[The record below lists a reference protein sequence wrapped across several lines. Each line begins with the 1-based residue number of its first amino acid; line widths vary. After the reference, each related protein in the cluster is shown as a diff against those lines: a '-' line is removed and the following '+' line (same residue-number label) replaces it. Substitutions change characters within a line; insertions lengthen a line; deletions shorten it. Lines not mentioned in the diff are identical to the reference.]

1 MRREE
6 LYLRDILEAADAIER
21 FISGLDEEKSGHSSQ
36 GTAYFFGF
44 QPYGPW

>member
-21 FISGLDEEKSGHSSQ
+21 FISGIDEELFLADEVHQSA
-36 GTAYFFGF
+36 TL
-44 QPYGPW
+44 